1 MSAKL
6 ASLIVLLLVIHVP
19 SSSADDGHQFIYQ
32 GFTASDLALD
42 GLAAVTPGGLL
53 ALTNA
58 TLQAKAHA
66 FRPSPVH
73 FLNASS
79 AAAAA
84 NATAARARSFSTCF
98 VFAIVCDYDGLS
110 DHGLAFVVA
119 PTTNFSAAKAG
130 QYLGVLGAI
139 NGTASDPVLAV
150 ELDTIM
156 NPELRDINSNHVG
169 VDVNSLVSEQA
180 KPAASS

>member
-1 MSAKL
+1 MVKQSFAKPKCPGKKKKML
-6 ASLIVLLLVIHVP
+6 AKVVPFAVLFLLTHVA
-19 SSSADDGHQFIYQ
+19 SSSADGGQFAYQ
-32 GFTASDLALD
+32 GFASANLTLD

-58 TLQAKAHA
+58 TFQAKAHA
-66 FRPSPVH
+66 FHPFPVH

-79 AAAAA
+79 SSA
-84 NATAARARSFSTCF
+84 AARARSFSTCF
-98 VFAIVCDYDGLS
+98 VFAIVPAYDGLS

-130 QYLGVLGAI
+130 QYLGLLGAI
-139 NGTASDPVLAV
+139 NGTASERVLAV

-156 NPELRDINSNHVG
+156 NPDF
-169 VDVNSLVSEQA
+169 
-180 KPAASS
+180 